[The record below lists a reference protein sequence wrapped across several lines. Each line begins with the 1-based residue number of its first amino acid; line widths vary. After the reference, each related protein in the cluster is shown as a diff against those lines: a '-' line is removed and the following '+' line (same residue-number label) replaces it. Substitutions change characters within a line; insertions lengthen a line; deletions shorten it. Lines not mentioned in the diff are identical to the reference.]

1 MRNIEEDFFRNREKV
16 KTEIRKCGIAA
27 GIYTLL
33 GALFALIGII
43 GDALDMNVI
52 LEPSNW
58 LLLAIFFGV
67 VAIFPTLHSVMA
79 KHLYGIDSEN
89 KNK

>member
-1 MRNIEEDFFRNREKV
+1 MITIEEDFFKNRDKV
-16 KTEIRKCGIAA
+16 KNEIRKCGIMT
-27 GIYTLL
+27 GIYTFL
-33 GALFALIGII
+33 GAIFALIAVI

-79 KHLYGIDSEN
+79 KHLYGIESEN